1 MGDQNRAYQFG
12 LASVLL
18 WSTVASAFKITLRY
32 LDVLQLLLYAS
43 VVSCLCLGIALALQ
57 RRLGAIVTCS
67 SSDYVRSLL
76 LGVLNPFL
84 YYLVLLKAYDL
95 LPAQEAQPLNYTWA
109 LTLAVLS
116 IPLLKQRLHLADV
129 AAGVVCYAGVFV
141 IATRGDIGSFRF
153 SDPLGVGLA
162 LCSTVIWA
170 LFWIYNTRDALDPVL
185 RLFLNF
191 LFSLPFC
198 LAACL
203 LFSGLS
209 VDEPAGLLGA
219 AYIGVFEMG
228 LAFVLWLTAL
238 RLSDKTARVAN
249 LVFLSPFLSLVFI
262 HYLVGEEIALSTISG
277 LSLIV
282 AGLLVQRLG
291 SPSSSA
297 TV

>member
-1 MGDQNRAYQFG
+1 MA
-12 LASVLL
+12 
-18 WSTVASAFKITLRY
+18 
-32 LDVLQLLLYAS
+32 
-43 VVSCLCLGIALALQ
+43 
-57 RRLGAIVTCS
+57 
-67 SSDYVRSLL
+67 SSD
-76 LGVLNPFL
+76 
-84 YYLVLLKAYDL
+84 LVQIAIDG
-95 LPAQEAQPLNYTWA
+95 P
-109 LTLAVLS
+109 
-116 IPLLKQRLHLADV
+116 
-129 AAGVVCYAGVFV
+129 
-141 IATRGDIGSFRF
+141 IATRGDVASFRF

-162 LCSTVIWA
+162 LGSTVIWA
-170 LFWIYNTRDALDPVL
+170 LYWIYNTRDALDPVL

-198 LAACL
+198 LVACL

-209 VDEPAGLLGA
+209 VDDPAGLLGA

-228 LAFVLWLTAL
+228 LAFVLWLRAL

-262 HYLVGEEIALSTISG
+262 HYLVGEEIALSTIAG
-277 LSLIV
+277 LLLIV